1 MFNQPVSDV
10 INVCMKTQVFMSL
23 LLILTFIINVPK
35 LVN

>member
-1 MFNQPVSDV
+1 MSLMYVW
-10 INVCMKTQVFMSL
+10 KTQVFMSL